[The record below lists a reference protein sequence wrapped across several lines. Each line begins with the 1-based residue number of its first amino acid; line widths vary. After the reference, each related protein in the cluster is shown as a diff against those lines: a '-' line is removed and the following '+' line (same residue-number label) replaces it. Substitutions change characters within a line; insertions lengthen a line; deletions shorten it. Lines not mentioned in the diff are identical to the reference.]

1 MHILLVDIF
10 LSYIKVIATMQNMK
24 FGQAEVAQLTH
35 LAIVS
40 VPKRDSLRLPKQGG
54 KVASRLDNRISFTVE
69 PNTFTQDEN
78 ITMQVM

>member
-1 MHILLVDIF
+1 MR
-10 LSYIKVIATMQNMK
+10 

-40 VPKRDSLRLPKQGG
+40 IPTRDSLRLPKRGG
-54 KVASRLDNRISFTVE
+54 KVASKLDNRISFTVE

-78 ITMQVM
+78 ILMQVM